1 MIPIIKKELL
11 LFTKNKLG
19 ILTICILL
27 FIYGLI
33 LFSNLF
39 NLNVLEGGYANLDT
53 FFKLSPII
61 FLLYIPAI
69 SMGSFSEEL
78 KNETID
84 ILLSKPLSTLKLVL
98 GKFFAVY
105 FLIIISII
113 PTILYPITIYFLG
126 EEVGNLDLGSIIGSY
141 LGLLLLCSAL
151 VSISIFCSS
160 MTKNQLNAYI
170 FSVLLSLISFY
181 GFDLF
186 SQLFEN
192 GSISLIIQKIGMF
205 HYYELLSKGLISFR
219 DIVYFIS
226 ITYLFILSS
235 ENIISKKL

>member
-39 NLNVLEGGYANLDT
+39 NLNILESGYANLDT

-84 ILLSKPLSTLKLVL
+84 ILLSKPL
-98 GKFFAVY
+98 
-105 FLIIISII
+105 
-113 PTILYPITIYFLG
+113 
-126 EEVGNLDLGSIIGSY
+126 
-141 LGLLLLCSAL
+141 
-151 VSISIFCSS
+151 
-160 MTKNQLNAYI
+160 Q
-170 FSVLLSLISFY
+170 
-181 GFDLF
+181 
-186 SQLFEN
+186 
-192 GSISLIIQKIGMF
+192 
-205 HYYELLSKGLISFR
+205 H
-219 DIVYFIS
+219 
-226 ITYLFILSS
+226 
-235 ENIISKKL
+235 

>member
-1 MIPIIKKELL
+1 
-11 LFTKNKLG
+11 
-19 ILTICILL
+19 
-27 FIYGLI
+27 
-33 LFSNLF
+33 
-39 NLNVLEGGYANLDT
+39 
-53 FFKLSPII
+53 
-61 FLLYIPAI
+61 
-69 SMGSFSEEL
+69 MGSFSEEL

-113 PTILYPITIYFLG
+113 PTVIYPITIYFLG
-126 EEVGNLDLGSIIGSY
+126 EEVGNLDLGAIIGSY
-141 LGLLLLCSAL
+141 LGLLLLCSAI

-160 MTKNQLNAYI
+160 MTSNQLNAYI

-186 SQLFEN
+186 SQLIEN

-205 HYYELLSKGLISFR
+205 HYYELLSKGLISLR